1 MFLIPPDVAII
12 MQFLF
17 WVDFCI
23 PGLLVPACFMKYLYL
38 LVFSFCCALRL
49 NAQPPAPA
57 VCNALG
63 AESSNK
69 LTVVSEGTLNF
80 TLGTLN
86 SFETTQTYS
95 NNIRLNVLSR
105 SSKYKVYIAAEL
117 SLAGSPSTAIPL
129 SNFLVQPV
137 LSSTNPQNRITV
149 SNVTLSGTY
158 QQFAQRTNATGTSGD
173 VFDLTVQ
180 LSGMNTYVQAPGN
193 YTLKFHY
200 RLCHY

>member
-1 MFLIPPDVAII
+1 
-12 MQFLF
+12 
-17 WVDFCI
+17 
-23 PGLLVPACFMKYLYL
+23 MKYLYL
-38 LVFSFCCALRL
+38 SILFSCFFIRT
-49 NAQPPAPA
+49 NAQPAAPSP
-57 VCNALG
+57 CTALG
-63 AESSNK
+63 TEARNK

-105 SSKYKVYIAAEL
+105 DSKYRVYVAAEL

-129 SNFLVQPV
+129 TNFQVQTALVG
-137 LSSTNPQNRITV
+137 TNSQITV
-149 SNVTLSGTY
+149 SNVTLSSAY
-158 QQFAQRTNATGTSGD
+158 QQFVQRTNATNTSGD
-173 VFDLTVQ
+173 VFDLTVK
-180 LSGMNTYVQAPGN
+180 LSGMDTYTQAPGN

>member
-1 MFLIPPDVAII
+1 MIADDDAII

-17 WVDFCI
+17 WVDFCKSERAAA
-23 PGLLVPACFMKYLYL
+23 LCFMKYLCL
-38 LVFSFCCALRL
+38 LIFFFCFFLRA

-57 VCNALG
+57 VCNAQG
-63 AESSNK
+63 SESSNK

-86 SFETTQTYS
+86 SFETAQTYS

-105 SSKYKVYIAAEL
+105 SARYKVYIAAEL
-117 SLAGSPSTAIPL
+117 SLSGSPSTAIPL
-129 SNFLVQPV
+129 TNFQVLPV
-137 LSSTNPQNRITV
+137 LVGTNPQNRITV
-149 SNVTLSGTY
+149 SNVNLSGAY

-173 VFDLTVQ
+173 VFDLTVK
-180 LSGMNTYVQAPGN
+180 LSGMNTYTQAPGN